1 LIFRYKYNNKE
12 IDFVAVFGKEKIYVQ
27 VTYILATEETVE
39 REFTVLETAPDNYPK
54 YVVSMD
60 EIDRGRNGIKNVNIR
75 DFLLMDN
82 Y

>member
-1 LIFRYKYNNKE
+1 ML
-12 IDFVAVFGKEKIYVQ
+12 GKEKIYVQ
-27 VTYILATEETVE
+27 VTYILASEETME
-39 REFTVLETAPDNYPK
+39 REFSVLEVIPDNYPK
-54 YVVSMD
+54 YVVCMD